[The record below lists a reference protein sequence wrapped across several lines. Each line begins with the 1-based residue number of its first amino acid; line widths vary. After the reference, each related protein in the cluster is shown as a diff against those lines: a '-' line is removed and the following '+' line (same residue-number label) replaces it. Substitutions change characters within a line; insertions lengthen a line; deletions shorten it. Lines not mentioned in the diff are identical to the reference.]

1 MMFLI
6 GNVSR
11 VGLDV
16 ALARALPL
24 VREERQ
30 RHAMI
35 GAGLLIVSIVAL
47 VAAAIFLI
55 QPVLAREV
63 TASLNRMPWRALL
76 FVATCGAWG
85 VGLVLDQVLL
95 VSKRGQIMVC
105 KNATISSVRLAL
117 LPVMLAAVGGSFG
130 IFAATTLGVVAGLGL
145 VGYLLGNRVPTRWNV
160 IRGGLHEIRSSLAG
174 YALGSY
180 FSALVAGLP
189 TWLLPLIVIREAGA
203 SAAAYFYA
211 SWMIATV
218 MNTVPSALATGFFM
232 EGARRGGASRQLVR
246 NVYSYTLLCSCAA
259 TLLLLLAAQWI
270 LVIFKPDYAAQAT
283 PLLRLLALANIPSA
297 LVQVYCMKLQLE
309 RKLLTLGIQNSLL
322 TGIALVG
329 SYLLLPSLGL
339 SGVGIA
345 YGAGCL
351 CAAIYL
357 IIYAWRR
364 TALRSLIR
372 SEATT

>member
-1 MMFLI
+1 
-6 GNVSR
+6 
-11 VGLDV
+11 
-16 ALARALPL
+16 
-24 VREERQ
+24 
-30 RHAMI
+30 
-35 GAGLLIVSIVAL
+35 
-47 VAAAIFLI
+47 
-55 QPVLAREV
+55 
-63 TASLNRMPWRALL
+63 
-76 FVATCGAWG
+76 
-85 VGLVLDQVLL
+85 
-95 VSKRGQIMVC
+95 
-105 KNATISSVRLAL
+105 
-117 LPVMLAAVGGSFG
+117 
-130 IFAATTLGVVAGLGL
+130 
-145 VGYLLGNRVPTRWNV
+145 
-160 IRGGLHEIRSSLAG
+160 
-174 YALGSY
+174 
-180 FSALVAGLP
+180 
-189 TWLLPLIVIREAGA
+189 
-203 SAAAYFYA
+203 
-211 SWMIATV
+211 
-218 MNTVPSALATGFFM
+218 
-232 EGARRGGASRQLVR
+232 VR